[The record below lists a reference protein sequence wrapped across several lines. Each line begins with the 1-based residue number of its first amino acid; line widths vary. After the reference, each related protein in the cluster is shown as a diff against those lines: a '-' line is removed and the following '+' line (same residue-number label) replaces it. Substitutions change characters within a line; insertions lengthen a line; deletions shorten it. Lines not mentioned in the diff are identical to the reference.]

1 MDERDS
7 EVTQQDNRTLEGAG
21 EADTSGPATAE
32 GGTAGDGV
40 TQDAGGIGLV
50 NDATTED
57 GGVAVAGGKLAG
69 HVDDFDGELED
80 RRLRNVPGADPNNQV
95 VPPNDRDLRQ

>member
-7 EVTQQDNRTLEGAG
+7 DVRQQDTTEGASYV
-21 EADTSGPATAE
+21 DTSGPATAD

-40 TQDAGGIGLV
+40 TEGEDGIGLL
-50 NDATTED
+50 NSATTDD
-57 GGVAVAGGKLAG
+57 GGIAVAGGKLAG
-69 HVDDFDGELED
+69 HKDDFEGELND